1 MGMSLKKLILWE
13 KYRPQSLKQM
23 ILIPRIAKLIEDG
36 VESNMIFY
44 GTSGTGKT
52 TLAKI
57 LAKDYNSLEL
67 NGKLGVDVL
76 SNKISEHFKSLNLEK
91 KDATKLVYIDEFDR
105 ASTQLQD
112 GLKSFVED
120 YPYARFIFTT
130 NHIDKIIPELRSRF
144 NCVPFDSISTVEREF
159 LYNKQVSFV
168 RGIVKREGSD
178 LYEEKEVFENVVKK
192 CYPDLRS
199 AIVLAQQIILTGDV
213 SVVTSEYGSTKGEL
227 YDFIM
232 DGNLNPLVNYDYVMN
247 NFFITFDDAFKYL
260 SRPFFEWMK
269 ELHIQTVIDK
279 GALILKKQK
288 EYNETLN
295 DTLDPLVHLVNYIID
310 LKTVITQ

>member
-1 MGMSLKKLILWE
+1 MSIKKLILWE

-23 ILIPRIAKLIEDG
+23 ILLPRISKLIENG

-57 LAKDYNSLEL
+57 LCKEYNSLEL
-67 NGKLGVDVL
+67 NGKLGVDIL
-76 SNKISEHFKSLNLEK
+76 GDKIQKHFEALNFEH
-91 KDATKLVYIDEFDR
+91 KDSVKLIFIDEFDNATR
-105 ASTQLQD
+105 QLQD

-120 YPYARFIFTT
+120 YPTARFIFTT
-130 NHIDKIIPELRSRF
+130 NHIDKIVPELRSRF
-144 NCVPFDSISTVEREF
+144 DCIPFGSVNPVEREF

-178 LYEEKEVFENVVKK
+178 LFENKEAFENIVKK
-192 CYPDLRS
+192 CYPDLRAS
-199 AIVLAQQIILTGDV
+199 IVLAQQVMITKDV
-213 SVVTSEYGSTKGEL
+213 SMVTTEFGSTKGDL
-227 YDFIM
+227 YNFIM
-232 DGNLNPLVNYDYVMN
+232 DGNLNPLMNYDYVMN

-260 SRPFFEWMK
+260 SRPFFEWLK
-269 ELHIQTVIDK
+269 EFHIQMIIDK

-295 DTLDPLVHLVNYIID
+295 DTLDPLIHLVNYIID
-310 LKTVITQ
+310 LKTVISQ